1 MTNERMALF
10 RGRKACVKSMSR
22 GWDYKRAL
30 AELWRR
36 SSYERGLISDP
47 FGDSARAERGLQRMR
62 GLLAALG
69 NPHLNLPT
77 VHIAGSKGKGSTGA
91 FIASAAKEAGHR
103 VGFYTSP
110 HLHRF
115 PERLTVD
122 GRPLADD
129 AFAVEALTVAAAA
142 RRLETSEPDLGQV
155 TTFEMLTAMALN
167 AFARCGCQLAVIEV
181 GLGGRYD
188 STNVIDPIVSV
199 ITRIDLE
206 HTAVLGPTYEDIAWQ
221 KAGILR
227 RGVPSVSSPQV
238 PAAAKT
244 IVEAAA
250 EVGSPLQ
257 MAGRDWSWNGTW
269 RSFDAKGPWGTLSNL
284 TLGIRGAHQVEN
296 ASTALAALHVLS
308 AAGILVPEES
318 IRTGLA
324 SASWPGRFERITDG
338 TRVIVFDG
346 AHTPAAANALVEAW
360 RDSEGTVRATVVLGM
375 GADKDP
381 RAFLS
386 ALRPL
391 VSHLIVTRAD
401 SPRAANP
408 DLIAR
413 AAAALGIPHEV
424 QRSVAVAVDAATA
437 RDACPILITGS
448 LFVVGEGRE
457 AFGLAEPD
465 LEWVAL
471 NRGAPSPS
479 HTDSQP

>member
-1 MTNERMALF
+1 M
-10 RGRKACVKSMSR
+10 
-22 GWDYKRAL
+22 
-30 AELWRR
+30 
-36 SSYERGLISDP
+36 
-47 FGDSARAERGLQRMR
+47 
-62 GLLAALG
+62 
-69 NPHLNLPT
+69 
-77 VHIAGSKGKGSTGA
+77 
-91 FIASAAKEAGHR
+91 
-103 VGFYTSP
+103 
-110 HLHRF
+110 
-115 PERLTVD
+115 
-122 GRPLADD
+122 
-129 AFAVEALTVAAAA
+129 AAAA

-167 AFARCGCQLAVIEV
+167 AFARRGCQLAVIEV

-206 HTAVLGPTYEDIAWQ
+206 HTAVLGPTYADIAWQ

-244 IVEAAA
+244 IVDAAA

-269 RSFDAKGPWGTLSNL
+269 RSFEAKGPWGTLSRL
-284 TLGIRGAHQVEN
+284 ALGIRGAHQVEN
-296 ASTALAALHVLS
+296 ACTALAALHVVDV
-308 AAGILVPEES
+308 AGIHVPEES

-346 AHTPAAANALVEAW
+346 AHTPAAAGALVEAW
-360 RDSEGTVRATVVLGM
+360 RDSEGSVRATVVLGM

-381 RAFLS
+381 HAFLT

-391 VSHLIVTRAD
+391 IDHLIVTRAD

-413 AAAALGIPHEV
+413 AAASLGIPHEV
-424 QRSVAVAVDAATA
+424 QPSVAAAVDAVTA
-437 RDACPILITGS
+437 RDAGPVLITGS

-465 LEWVAL
+465 LDWAAL
-471 NRGAPSPS
+471 NRGATTPSNTRQS
-479 HTDSQP
+479 ALEIDRTAKDLAAIQ